1 MYKIANIGF
10 LDMIKKFRIILDEI
24 LPEFKEILP
33 RGYQKIGDIVVI
45 SLHPNLIKYEKKIGE
60 TILKNLP
67 NVRVVCRRIG
77 PVKGEMKEPQL
88 KVIAGE
94 ENTETI
100 HKEGK
105 CIYKLDVRKI
115 MFSKGNINE
124 RHRLQKQVKEGEVI
138 VDLFAGIGYFSIG
151 IAKFCKPK
159 IIYAIDVNPTAIEY
173 LKENIRLNKVEGKI
187 VPIVGD
193 CREVVRKLGK
203 IADRV
208 IMGFLPGTYRFL
220 DSAFSVLKEEGG
232 IIHYHDTF
240 KKEELFEKPIEI
252 LRNAAERNGYKLSEI
267 LYKGIVK
274 SYAPRIYH
282 IVIDAKFSR

>member
-1 MYKIANIGF
+1 MSKR
-10 LDMIKKFRIILDEI
+10 FRSILEKNFENFENI
-24 LPEFKEILP
+24 LPK
-33 RGYQKIGDIVVI
+33 GYQKIGDIVII

-60 TILKNLP
+60 IILKSIP
-67 NVRVVCRRIG
+67 NVRVVCRKIG
-77 PVKGEMKEPQL
+77 PVKGEIKKPQL
-88 KVIAGE
+88 KVIAGDK
-94 ENTETI
+94 NTETV

-105 CIYKLDVRKI
+105 CIYKIDVRKV

-124 RHRLQKQVKEGEVI
+124 RHRLQKQVKEGEVV

-151 IAKFCKPK
+151 IAKFCNPK
-159 IIYAIDVNPTAIEY
+159 IIYAIDVNSIAIEY
-173 LKENIRLNKVEGKI
+173 LKENIKLNKVEGKI
-187 VPIVGD
+187 VPILGD

-203 IADRV
+203 VADRV

-220 DSAFSVLKEEGG
+220 DAAFSVLKEDGG
-232 IIHYHDTF
+232 IIHYHDAF
-240 KKEELFEKPIEI
+240 KEEELFEKPIEI
-252 LRNAAERNGYKLSEI
+252 LKNAAERNGYKLSEI